1 MEVCNLYRIG
11 GVVAAALP
19 LIVGGLTMLGANGI
33 VRVFTHFTEVN
44 SFVAP
49 VVQ

>member
-1 MEVCNLYRIG
+1 
-11 GVVAAALP
+11 
-19 LIVGGLTMLGANGI
+19 MLGANGI